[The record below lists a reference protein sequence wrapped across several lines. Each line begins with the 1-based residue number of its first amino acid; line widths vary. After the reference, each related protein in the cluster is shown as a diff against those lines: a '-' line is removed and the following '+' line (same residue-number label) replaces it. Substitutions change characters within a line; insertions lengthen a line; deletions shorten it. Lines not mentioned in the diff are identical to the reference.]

1 MRIAGGENAESVL
14 ANPDTG
20 SMCPFFRIR
29 ETRFELLPRLGVT
42 LLLVPPTIGRDS
54 AWQERRGGLAIESIY
69 EGPDGQALR
78 ITGAT
83 PGPFV
88 VHDAQFVQSE
98 ADALLRFTD
107 SGFDFRKT
115 VLIENAAPFPHPDT
129 TAADSAKPDQ
139 ILSVAKKRNEWT
151 ARISTGRPGWLV
163 IPDTW
168 SPGWRAEVNGKAATL
183 CRANYAFRA
192 VPVPAGESEVR
203 MEYHAEG
210 FAVGAAISGGSA
222 LLLTLGSL
230 VARRKGAAHRTGG
243 GAGG

>member
-1 MRIAGGENAESVL
+1 MVKVV
-14 ANPDTG
+14 PDT
-20 SMCPFFRIR
+20 
-29 ETRFELLPRLGVT
+29 LPTPLGVSKE
-42 LLLVPPTIGRDS
+42 V
-54 AWQERRGGLAIESIY
+54 E
-69 EGPDGQALR
+69 
-78 ITGAT
+78 
-83 PGPFV
+83 V
-88 VHDAQFVQSE
+88 VTV
-98 ADALLRFTD
+98 R
-107 SGFDFRKT
+107 T
-115 VLIENAAPFPHPDT
+115 VLSKPASPLAVPLVKSKYACPKFAA
-129 TAADSAKPDQ
+129 
-139 ILSVAKKRNEWT
+139 
-151 ARISTGRPGWLV
+151 GRPGWLV

-168 SPGWRAEVNGKAATL
+168 SPGWRAGVNGKAATL